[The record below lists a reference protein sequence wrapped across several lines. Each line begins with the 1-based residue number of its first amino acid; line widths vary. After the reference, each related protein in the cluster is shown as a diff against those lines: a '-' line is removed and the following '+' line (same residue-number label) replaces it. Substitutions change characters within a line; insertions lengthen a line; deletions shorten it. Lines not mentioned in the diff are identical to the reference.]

1 MQPGEVGKGGLQALR
16 VGCSLAPPPPDDAA
30 TDDWYASLR
39 RVHVPPFRGEIDD
52 LIQGQEHEI
61 VPRVDDQWPL
71 ADRGGSYGDAGK
83 GILTI
88 RDVKDPGPPE
98 SHKCLMGGSE
108 YPFKVV
114 NADAGD
120 EDIRV
125 SLHALNRR
133 LADSLPVLE
142 PSHAASALVSP
153 VEHPIH
159 YGKGAVFCQGNRI
172 VDFLLSFIAPLL
184 KLL

>member
-1 MQPGEVGKGGLQALR
+1 RTGALKYSNPFSTTTAATSAAKPNR
-16 VGCSLAPPPPDDAA
+16 AQLVSATTRRPVLRTEPRINSSSRGRMLRGSMTSASIPCSLASTSAA
-30 TDDWYASLR
+30 LSASWAMREAPTDDWYASLR

-108 YPFKVV
+108 YP
-114 NADAGD
+114 
-120 EDIRV
+120 
-125 SLHALNRR
+125 
-133 LADSLPVLE
+133 
-142 PSHAASALVSP
+142 
-153 VEHPIH
+153 
-159 YGKGAVFCQGNRI
+159 
-172 VDFLLSFIAPLL
+172 
-184 KLL
+184 